1 MLIEKRVLKG
11 VRLLPGVNGIEV
23 EWADQAI
30 RDTGDVIASTTF
42 RRAYSQYDRSKFL
55 ADMADE
61 PTAVTYADLAGLEV
75 RPAFVEPTA
84 VEPEPI
90 TE

>member
-11 VRLLPGVNGIEV
+11 VRLLPGIKGIEV
-23 EWADQAI
+23 EWSDQVI
-30 RDTGDVIASTTF
+30 RDSSDVIASKTF
-42 RRAYSQYDRSKFL
+42 RRAYGQYDREQFL

-75 RPAFVEPTA
+75 RPAV
-84 VEPEPI
+84 VEPEPV

>member
-1 MLIEKRVLKG
+1 MAIEKRELKSVRTLPGLKG
-11 VRLLPGVNGIEV
+11 CEV
-23 EWADQAI
+23 EWADQVI
-30 RDTGDVIASTTF
+30 RDNGDVIASTPF
-42 RRAYSQYDRSKFL
+42 NRAYGQYDREQFL

-75 RPAFVEPTA
+75 RPVVIEPATT
-84 VEPEPI
+84 EPEPI